1 MKAFWATLNPRE
13 KFLALTTSGLALFFL
28 VALIALRVSS
38 RLDQLDNRIVQL
50 EQELH
55 NLTQQE
61 AMSLSA
67 VEKFSEMA
75 SEHSSTWTA
84 EEIRDRLLRE
94 IYRLALHKPH
104 DPDVDVTEVVYSPK
118 DYMVKIPELRRGEL
132 SNEGQGYREYQ
143 IELRLPPADLEN
155 VLTFMERLQTSRQS
169 LRIDAVT
176 LSRGASGTKVDADFI
191 ITRII
196 VDTQG
201 DAVEPAD
208 EGDPPPLLADN
219 MINNPGFET
228 WTDDGAAPGWMA
240 DGATLAPADT
250 YRTEGSRC
258 LKAALASVGT
268 AAALYQRHELE
279 SGRTYR
285 LALDVIAETPVTVAI
300 DEGAGD
306 ALEGVPAEIPGDGK
320 PRRVELRF
328 RAGAQPVRAP
338 LVQWAGEGAVYLD
351 NVQLTDEEG

>member
-28 VALIALRVSS
+28 VTLIGLRVSN
-38 RLDQLDNRIVQL
+38 RLDQLDSRIVQL

-55 NLTQQE
+55 NLTEQE
-61 AMSLSA
+61 ALSLSA

-94 IYRLALHKPH
+94 IYRLALYKPH
-104 DPDVDVTEVVYSPK
+104 APEIDTADMVFGPR

-132 SNEGQGYREYQ
+132 SERQGYREYQ

-155 VLTFMERLQTSRQS
+155 ILTFMERLQTSRQS

-196 VDTQG
+196 VDTHG
-201 DAVEPAD
+201 EGAERGD
-208 EGDPPPLLADN
+208 EGSPPPLLAN
-219 MINNPGFET
+219 NLISNPGFEE
-228 WTDDGAAPGWMA
+228 WTDDGVATGWNAA
-240 DGATLAPADT
+240 GAILLPANVFH
-250 YRTEGSRC
+250 TEGARC
-258 LKAALASVGT
+258 AKAALASTGT
-268 AAALYQRHELE
+268 AAALYQEHALE

-285 LALDVIAETPVTVAI
+285 LALDVIAKTPVTVAI
-300 DEGAGD
+300 DEGDGKQLD
-306 ALEGVPAEIPGDGK
+306 GVPAEIPGDGR

-328 RAGAQPVRAP
+328 RANGRP
-338 LVQWAGEGAVYLD
+338 LRVPLIQWDGEGDVYLD
-351 NVQLTDEEG
+351 NVQLTDDEG

>member
-13 KFLALTTSGLALFFL
+13 KFLALTTSGLAICFV
-28 VALIALRVSS
+28 VALIGLRVSS
-38 RLDQLDNRIVQL
+38 RLDQLDDRIVQL

-55 NLTQQE
+55 NLTEQE

-94 IYRLALHKPH
+94 IYRLALYKPH
-104 DPDVDVTEVVYSPK
+104 APEADTTDLVFTPS
-118 DYMVKIPELRRGEL
+118 DYIVKIPELRRGEL

-143 IELRLPPADLEN
+143 IELQLPPANLEN
-155 VLTFMERLQTSRQS
+155 ILTFMERLQTSRQS

-176 LSRGASGTKVDADFI
+176 LSRGASGTKIDADFV

-201 DAVEPAD
+201 EGGVRGD
-208 EGDPPPLLADN
+208 EGNPPPLAENNL
-219 MINNPGFET
+219 ISNPGFEE
-228 WTDDGAAPGWMA
+228 WTDDGAAPGWNA
-240 DGATLAPADT
+240 AGATLLPADAF
-250 YRTEGSRC
+250 RTEGARC
-258 LKAALASVGT
+258 LKAALTSAGT
-268 AAALYQRHELE
+268 AAAVYQEHQLE

-300 DEGAGD
+300 DEG
-306 ALEGVPAEIPGDGK
+306 EGAPLNGAPAEVPGDRR

-328 RAGAQPVRAP
+328 RANGQPMRAP
-338 LVQWAGEGAVYLD
+338 LIQWEGEGAVYLD
-351 NVQLTDEEG
+351 NVQLTDDEG